1 MWTSQIRRALR
12 SAANAQSRGG
22 GSGSGSVGILLD
34 VDGVV
39 LRGGS
44 VIPAARRAFGKL
56 LDERRRFRFPVV
68 FVTNAGS
75 CQARQ
80 KAAQL
85 SAMLDVHISP
95 AQVVLSYSPL
105 KMLTGFH
112 DKCVLVSGQGPVTD
126 IARTLGFKKVVSVEQ
141 LREQHPL
148 LDMVDHDRT
157 PATTSTAPPQ
167 AFSQIEA
174 VLLLGEP
181 VRWETNLQL
190 LVDVLLTDGRPSS
203 AYSRPPARAQL
214 PVIACNVDLLWMAE
228 APSPRMNKS
237 YPIQFPTGFFFRA
250 QLRPR
255 HVPAVL
261 GVGLQ
266 EVDGPRL
273 DLRGA
278 AGETQPADL
287 PVRRTRAGP
296 AEPQPASG
304 DHLRRGRQ
312 PHDGRVRRQPF
323 RSLPGS
329 AMRGGAPPARGWPG
343 DVGVRRSL
351 PLRPGVH
358 RRVRGAVCVRRG
370 ERLPARPPRH
380 LRRGGGSG
388 QTRLRAGRRG
398 GRRRPAAPSPPLTAP
413 AYGK

>member
-1 MWTSQIRRALR
+1 MWSSQIRRALR
-12 SAANAQSRGG
+12 SAANAQGRGG
-22 GSGSGSVGILLD
+22 NTVGILLD

-75 CQARQ
+75 CQAGQ

-105 KMLTGFH
+105 EMLTGFH

-157 PATTSTAPPQ
+157 PAKTSTAPPRS
-167 AFSQIEA
+167 FSQIEA

-203 AYSRPPARAQL
+203 AYGRPSARTQL

-228 APSPRMNKS
+228 APSPRFGHGMFLLCLESAYKKL
-237 YPIQFPTGFFFRA
+237 TGRDLTYEA
-250 QLRPR
+250 LLGKPNLLTYQYAEHALALQNRNRP
-255 HVPAVL
+255 VGTIYAV
-261 GVGLQ
+261 GDNPMTDVY
-266 EVDGPRL
+266 
-273 DLRGA
+273 GA
-278 AGETQPADL
+278 NLFDRYL
-287 PVRRTRAGP
+287 
-296 AEPQPASG
+296 
-304 DHLRRGRQ
+304 
-312 PHDGRVRRQPF
+312 
-323 RSLPGS
+323 
-329 AMRGGAPPARGWPG
+329 AR
-343 DVGVRRSL
+343 
-351 PLRPGVH
+351 
-358 RRVRGAVCVRRG
+358 RRG
-370 ERLPARPPRH
+370 EAPPRA
-380 LRRGGGSG
+380 
-388 QTRLRAGRRG
+388 AGDPETSVSAARCRSVLVCTG
-398 GRRRPAAPSPPLTAP
+398 VYEAPSASGGDSAFLHGHRDICGEEAGLAKPDYVLDDVEAAVDLLLRHHP
-413 AYGK
+413 